1 MRLESATSA
10 PPAADAAPR
19 QRDRDPR
26 LLVVVSD
33 DYGELGNAL
42 YFLNGLALSP
52 PPLVL
57 MPRSL
62 AQADAGDGHFEAR
75 TYATLD
81 DLRRAVTQFQPD
93 VALIFSAYLLA
104 VGRRLSWVSSLALFR
119 LLRRR
124 GVKIATSDPFLGLLR
139 HPASLHFD
147 DVLRGTRPSGRL
159 AARVLGSLIALRTWL
174 ISRAVRGAWHIYPA
188 PLDHGRGGV
197 RHRWLAYYND
207 HAPTLAG
214 EAEAPAP
221 HAQAKRWLFVLSRV
235 DHDMQIARH
244 GSEFVDSVAGR
255 LLDARRIGARVLLIG
270 PAPLV
275 AALRTKLPPDPL
287 IEVRQE
293 LAYPRYMRA
302 LMDAEYVFF
311 WNFYSFSIIHR
322 IIAGRPVFFFDEGH
336 MVKIL
341 PALKLAGI
349 DMYYGGWRPPLL
361 PADEALDPATLDAQ
375 ALEARAAFA
384 RIVARLRTC
393 EAPREMLRDIAR

>member
-10 PPAADAAPR
+10 STAAKGAPE

-42 YFLNGLALSP
+42 YFLNRLALSP
-52 PPLVL
+52 RPLVL

-62 AQADAGDGHFEAR
+62 AQAEAGDEHFDAH

-81 DLRRAVTQFQPD
+81 DLRRAVTEFRPD

-104 VGRRLSWVSSLALFR
+104 VGRRLSWLSSLALFR
-119 LLRRR
+119 LLRRQ
-124 GVKIATSDPFLGLLR
+124 GVRIATSDPFLGLLR
-139 HPASLHFD
+139 HPASLRFD

-159 AARVLGSLIALRTWL
+159 AARALGSLIALRTWL
-174 ISRAVRGAWHIYPA
+174 ISRAVRDAWHIYPA

-207 HAPTLAG
+207 QAPAVAG
-214 EAEAPAP
+214 EPDAAAD
-221 HAQAKRWLFVLSRV
+221 AQAKRWLFVLSRV
-235 DHDMQIARH
+235 DHDMQVARH
-244 GSEFVDSVAGR
+244 GSAFVDSVAGR
-255 LLDARRIGARVLLIG
+255 LLDARRVGARVLLIG

-275 AALRTKLPPDPL
+275 AALRAKLPEDPL

-341 PALKLAGI
+341 PALQQAGI

-361 PADEALDPATLDAQ
+361 PAGEALDRATLDAQ

-393 EAPREMLRDIAR
+393 DAPRDMLRAIAR